1 MAIFTVVNGQNIEKL
16 IKQSVHTDGKAI
28 RCRCVDVL
36 PYLLLTFQ
44 IPILEIE
51 MIIDTSHLLVGVNSA
66 ANFFLYYL
74 LRKNF
79 RSATWRLLT
88 CKKVPPPPGPGMNRQ
103 TGNNNYSTTSFINRN
118 TELTRV
124 QRRATVA
131 ITRFKIK
138 TTYSVTR

>member
-1 MAIFTVVNGQNIEKL
+1 MKYFGW
-16 IKQSVHTDGKAI
+16 
-28 RCRCVDVL
+28 
-36 PYLLLTFQ
+36 FQ

-88 CKKVPPPPGPGMNRQ
+88 CKKLPPPAGPGMTRQ
-103 TGNNNYSTTSFINRN
+103 MGNNNCSTTSFINRN
-118 TELTRV
+118 TESTRV

-131 ITRFKIK
+131 VARFESRLKK
-138 TTYSVTR
+138 GAKHVCFSFYWLAANNN